1 MKSLPA
7 SLLLVASMITQALG
21 MFQYTGN
28 ALVISG
34 QVFFPILFLLMIVYL
49 SWRNPSTSERF
60 QGPHLMILGLAAI
73 SLIVTIV
80 GVVGSLWYF
89 YPSIYVY
96 YASFFLLVLEL
107 ALIIASLPKKP
118 KKERKVSARQKR
130 KNRGTNLVASAKTP
144 QGESDSTSSR
154 RAN

>member
-1 MKSLPA
+1 
-7 SLLLVASMITQALG
+7 

-60 QGPHLMILGLAAI
+60 QGPHLLILGLAAI

-80 GVVGSLWYF
+80 GVVGALWYF
-89 YPSIYVY
+89 YPSVYVY
-96 YASFFLLVLEL
+96 YASFFMLVLEL

-118 KKERKVSARQKR
+118 KKERKVSARQAR
-130 KNRGTNLVASAKTP
+130 KNRGTNLVATAKTGQDKP
-144 QGESDSTSSR
+144 SEASSH